1 MCSPFWQQFLC
12 GAGGVHL
19 LSGLCALLPVHRV
32 SWCAVGGAHHFLTR
46 MAWPLLSA
54 AALAAHGQLL
64 STALERPP
72 STALCAEWLSRGG
85 RCSDANLRFS
95 CMATCA
101 QAERR
106 RLLSAAAAISHVL
119 TPPVGE
125 LPTGRHGDSR
135 AKSSA
140 CPDSDPGCN
149 QPERS
154 ALATST
160 NGAGDPRTKTS
171 ACPDLDPDC
180 TQPEAL
186 AASPMPTASPIVPS
200 ADPPMQNG
208 NT

>member
-1 MCSPFWQQFLC
+1 M
-12 GAGGVHL
+12 
-19 LSGLCALLPVHRV
+19 
-32 SWCAVGGAHHFLTR
+32 GGAERQIT
-46 MAWPLLSA
+46 MANEGGAAEKWDWRRDMKVALAFFGAVKRYVFPLLATVPLRGGRCSSTLWTLRSPTCAPSVVVRRRRSAPFPHADGTWPLLSA

-140 CPDSDPGCN
+140 CPD
-149 QPERS
+149 
-154 ALATST
+154 
-160 NGAGDPRTKTS
+160 
-171 ACPDLDPDC
+171 
-180 TQPEAL
+180 
-186 AASPMPTASPIVPS
+186 
-200 ADPPMQNG
+200 
-208 NT
+208 